1 MINFGIIPQL
11 IDTVDL
17 IARISGIKLEL
28 SQIDDFERRLDI
40 QIADYINGKDGFLDE
55 SDRATIETIR
65 TVIAQERRVLQA
77 SLSALARLQTLEQ
90 DFPNLPRQ

>member
-1 MINFGIIPQL
+1 MINFGITPQL

-28 SQIDDFERRLDI
+28 SQIDDFELRLDI

-77 SLSALARLQTLEQ
+77 SLVALKQLQTLEQ

>member
-1 MINFGIIPQL
+1 MINFGITPQL

-28 SQIDDFERRLDI
+28 SQIDDFERRIDI
-40 QIADYINGKDGFLDE
+40 QIVDYINSRDGFLDA
-55 SDRATIETIR
+55 SDRAAIETIR
-65 TVIAQERRVLQA
+65 TVIDRERRMLQA
-77 SLSALARLQTLEQ
+77 NLSALARLQTLEQ

>member
-1 MINFGIIPQL
+1 MINFGITPQL

-17 IARISGIKLEL
+17 IARISGLEFEL
-28 SQIDDFERRLDI
+28 AQVNEFERRIDV
-40 QIADYINGKDGFLDE
+40 QIADYVNVKDGFLDA
-55 SDRATIETIR
+55 SDHSTIETIR

-77 SLSALARLQTLEQ
+77 SLVALKQLQTLEQ